1 MRYTYKVI
9 VNSEYP
15 KPIIKDKLDGMVD
28 GVTVIQSIE
37 ELEDEIPPDEAIIK
51 EIPFLYV

>member
-9 VNSEYP
+9 VKSEHP
-15 KPIIKDKLDGMVD
+15 KTIITDKLDKIAD
-28 GVTVIQSIE
+28 SFTIIETIE
-37 ELEDEIPPDEAIIK
+37 EVNDETPPDKKIIK

>member
-15 KPIIKDKLDGMVD
+15 KTIITDKVDNIVD
-28 GVTVIQSIE
+28 GFTIIQSIE
-37 ELEDEIPPDEAIIK
+37 EVEDEAPPDEAIIK
-51 EIPFLYV
+51 EIPLLYV

>member
-9 VNSEYP
+9 VNSEHP
-15 KPIIKDKLDGMVD
+15 KTIITDKLDKLVD
-28 GVTVIQSIE
+28 SFTIIQSIE
-37 ELEDEIPPDEAIIK
+37 EVEDEAPPDEAIIK

>member
-15 KPIIKDKLDGMVD
+15 KTIITDKVDNIVD
-28 GVTVIQSIE
+28 GFTIIQSIE
-37 ELEDEIPPDEAIIK
+37 EVNDETPPDEQIIQ

>member
-9 VNSEYP
+9 VNTEHP
-15 KPIIKDKLDGMVD
+15 KTIITDKLGKLADSF
-28 GVTVIQSIE
+28 TIIQSIE
-37 ELEDEIPPDEAIIK
+37 EVEDEAPPDEAIIK

>member
-9 VNSEYP
+9 GNSEYP
-15 KPIIKDKLDGMVD
+15 KTIITDKVDNIVD
-28 GVTVIQSIE
+28 GFTIIQSIE
-37 ELEDEIPPDEAIIK
+37 EVEDEAPPDEAIIK

>member
-15 KPIIKDKLDGMVD
+15 KTIITDKVDNIVD
-28 GVTVIQSIE
+28 GFTIIQSIE
-37 ELEDEIPPDEAIIK
+37 EVEDETPPDEAIIK